1 MTTCPFKLKFIIV
14 DYLQSYKTLQ
24 LFENIFTFNTNKFTT
39 INVKKTHMY
48 RHRGIK
54 NAKIIKAWIKLKL
67 NIVLG
72 LMK

>member
-39 INVKKTHMY
+39 INVKKHTCTDTEVLKML
-48 RHRGIK
+48 RS
-54 NAKIIKAWIKLKL
+54 LKL
-67 NIVLG
+67 G
-72 LMK
+72 LN